1 MHIKFLEHGKGSAAK
16 ASAYV
21 LDKLDHLGNVR
32 AGVQVLKGDA
42 TTFNAIC
49 DSSPHLWKYTSGVI
63 AWSKEDD
70 PTDAQIREVLDA
82 FEQHAFAGLDPSQYH
97 LFAVLHTD
105 QDGSKHIHVLTPRI
119 DLESG
124 KALNIAPPGHEKH
137 FDALRDHFNLKNNWS
152 RPDDLLLMKSR
163 QEPNYVAKLHA
174 QAKKIMD
181 AESLQ
186 DLTKKQFCKFIDDS
200 ISRLA
205 AHPLSGIKTRADIV
219 QEIKKHKDV
228 KSVKQGRDYLTVEL
242 TGGKKHRLKGFLY
255 HDNFSR
261 ELLSEHIK
269 AERERRNS
277 PSELAAAINQTGKLR
292 EEYRTKRE
300 TYHRRHHAFTPSTA
314 NDNSARIASKL
325 DFERDRESITP
336 CDKNAH
342 NELHGAN
349 TSITSTAIE
358 YRYIE
363 HRNRQNQHR
372 FVFNIHR
379 VATKPHQQPVEK
391 HQDRS
396 RDSAAEYPKPSPTST
411 SKPKR
416 ADQERHT
423 DLNHGKIEYSESN
436 LPPIR
441 NDSFWSADSFNE
453 FIFQLSDQFKSKN
466 DQSATRSDSTELTN
480 YYEPNQL
487 LEQPTEVK
495 YADRNRPFFERAKR
509 LIESTKR
516 LIDSTNQLVN
526 RAKQRIESTSQ
537 FIKKHLEQIQRS
549 RAELTKQNQQ
559 LECRDRNPTSL
570 DFSAEIGAFKA
581 RTGQLFGA
589 VTASIS
595 KKCADA
601 IADAINTSFEATE
614 FKQHCQ
620 RFSEGRIETDSIEYQ
635 HTANRP
641 RERTLENLA
650 TESTRQLLQR
660 FRDAE
665 QANRHALEDSRRINQ
680 INRKLEQLKTTAED
694 IRLIP
699 KPATDSHLSSLRN
712 DNYYPDYVAYHKVLC
727 DKQQQAFQNQDVLLL
742 IDYTQQKADNLETY
756 MNRASSNLNR
766 LDYEKIEQIIKN
778 DQRMLKYLQCE
789 KILERQDTR
798 FEQHRAA
805 YQTCLKHFE
814 NIKRDIEQIKN
825 PSSQHNI
832 SQNSYEPEYKTK
844 PQNDL
849 DFNF

>member
-1 MHIKFLEHGKGSAAK
+1 MHIKFLEHGKGSPAK
-16 ASAYV
+16 ASSYV

-32 AGVQVLKGDA
+32 AGVEVLRGDA

-49 DSSPHLWKYTSGVI
+49 DASPHLWKYTSGVI
-63 AWSKEDD
+63 TWSKEDA
-70 PTDAQIREVLDA
+70 PTDEQIKEVLDN
-82 FEQHAFAGLDPSQYH
+82 FESHAFAGLDPSQYH

-124 KALNIAPPGHEKH
+124 KSLNIAPPGHEKH
-137 FDALRDHFNLKNNWS
+137 FDSLRDYFNTKYQWS
-152 RPDDLLLMKSR
+152 RPDDFLLMR
-163 QEPNYVAKLHA
+163 TTQEPNHIVKLNK
-174 QAKKIMD
+174 QAKKILLNQNI
-181 AESLQ
+181 ET
-186 DLTKKQFCKFIDDS
+186 LTKNQFCKAFDNYVRALLSTQTVKNRTDLIDCISALDGIDS
-200 ISRLA
+200 IKPSKNFLA
-205 AHPLSGIKTRADIV
+205 ISLKNGKT
-219 QEIKKHKDV
+219 
-228 KSVKQGRDYLTVEL
+228 
-242 TGGKKHRLKGFLY
+242 HRLKGDFY
-255 HDNFSR
+255 HEQFEIESYT
-261 ELLSEHIK
+261 EHVRAA
-269 AERERRNS
+269 AESKPTAN
-277 PSELAAAINQTGKLR
+277 ELAAALTDADQLR
-292 EEYRTKRE
+292 ATYRAKRE
-300 TYHRRHHAFTPSTA
+300 AYHQQHHAFTPSSA
-314 NDNSARIASKL
+314 DVNSARIASKL

-349 TSITSTAIE
+349 TSITSTTIE

-372 FVFNIHR
+372 FVFNIHAGVTGR
-379 VATKPHQQPVEK
+379 NQQPVGK
-391 HQDRS
+391 HHDRS
-396 RDSAAEYPKPSPTST
+396 REPAAEYPKPSP
-411 SKPKR
+411 KRDNKAKR
-416 ADQERHT
+416 ADPERHP

-441 NDSFWSADSFNE
+441 NYSFWSADSFNE
-453 FIFQLSDQFKSKN
+453 FISQLSDQFKSKN
-466 DQSATRSDSTELTN
+466 DQSTTRSDSTELTN
-480 YYEPNQL
+480 NFKSKQQHELIAEENN
-487 LEQPTEVK
+487 
-495 YADRNRPFFERAKR
+495 ADRNRPFFERAKR

-581 RTGQLFGA
+581 RTGQLIGA

-595 KKCADA
+595 KQCADP
-601 IADAINTSFEATE
+601 ITDAIHTSFEAAE

-620 RFSEGRIETDSIEYQ
+620 RFSKGRIETDSIEYQ
-635 HTANRP
+635 HTADQSQ
-641 RERTLENLA
+641 ERTLENLA
-650 TESTRQLLQR
+650 TDSARQLLQR

-665 QANRHALEDSRRINQ
+665 RTDRNTYKDGQRISDINQ
-680 INRKLEQLKTTAED
+680 KLKQLKTSIAE
-694 IRLIP
+694 IRLKP
-699 KPATDSHLSSLRN
+699 EPATDFHLSSLRN
-712 DNYYPDYVAYHKVLC
+712 DNYYPDYVAYHNVLC
-727 DKQQQAFQNQDVLLL
+727 DKQQQAFNNQDRLLL
-742 IDYTQQKADNLETY
+742 IDYTQKKAENLETY
-756 MNRASSNLNR
+756 LSRASSNLNKS
-766 LDYEKIEQIIKN
+766 DYKKIEQIIKN

-798 FEQHRAA
+798 FEQHRAP
-805 YQTCLKHFE
+805 YQTCLMHFE

-825 PSSQHNI
+825 PSSQHNV
-832 SQNSYEPEYKTK
+832 SQNTYEPEYKAK

>member
-1 MHIKFLEHGKGSAAK
+1 MHIKFLEHGKGSPAK
-16 ASAYV
+16 ASAYL
-21 LDKLDHLGNVR
+21 LDQYDHNGDLR

-70 PTDAQIREVLDA
+70 PTDEQIKEVLND
-82 FEQHAFAGLDPSQYH
+82 FEQHAFAGLEQSQYH

-105 QDGSKHIHVLTPRI
+105 QDGSKHIHVLTPRLDI
-119 DLESG
+119 QSG
-124 KALNIAPPGHEKH
+124 KSLNIAPPGHEKH

-277 PSELAAAINQTGKLR
+277 PSELTAAIAEARELR
-292 EEYRTKRE
+292 EDYRAKRE
-300 TYHRRHHAFTPSTA
+300 AYHQQHHAFTPSTA
-314 NDNSARIASKL
+314 NDNSPRIASTL

-336 CDKNAH
+336 SNTNAH
-342 NELHGAN
+342 NELYGAN
-349 TSITSTAIE
+349 TSIKSTAIE

-363 HRNRQNQHR
+363 HR
-372 FVFNIHR
+372 FVFNINPDVTGR
-379 VATKPHQQPVEK
+379 NQQQVGK
-391 HQDRS
+391 HHDRS
-396 RDSAAEYPKPSPTST
+396 REPAAEYPRPDPTRNSE
-411 SKPKR
+411 PKR
-416 ADQERHT
+416 AVPERHP
-423 DLNHGKIEYSESN
+423 DLNHGKIEYPESN
-436 LPPIR
+436 PYPMG
-441 NDSFWSADSFNE
+441 NDGFWSADSFNE
-453 FIFQLSDQFKSKN
+453 FLTQLSSKFKLKN
-466 DQSATRSDSTELTN
+466 DHSTTRSDSTEHTTN
-480 YYEPNQL
+480 FKSNQN
-487 LEQPTEVK
+487 LESIAEISN
-495 YADRNRPFFERAKR
+495 ADRNRPFFERAKR
-509 LIESTKR
+509 LIDSTK
-516 LIDSTNQLVN
+516 QLVS
-526 RAKQRIESTSQ
+526 RAKQRIESTSE

-589 VTASIS
+589 VTANIS
-595 KKCADA
+595 KQCADA
-601 IADAINTSFEATE
+601 ITDAINESIKSTG

-620 RFSEGRIETDSIEYQ
+620 RFSEGRIKPDSIEYQ
-635 HTANRP
+635 HTADQSQ
-641 RERTLENLA
+641 ERTLENLA
-650 TESTRQLLQR
+650 TESTRQLLRR
-660 FRDAE
+660 FADAE
-665 QANRHALEDSRRINQ
+665 QANQYAWEDSRKINQ
-680 INRKLEQLKTTAED
+680 INQQLGQLEKTVAE
-694 IRLIP
+694 IRLKP
-699 KPATDSHLSSLRN
+699 KPTTDFYLNLLRN
-712 DNYYPDYVAYHKVLC
+712 DNYYPDYVLYHKELC
-727 DKQQQAFQNQDVLLL
+727 EKQQQAFNNQDRLLL
-742 IDYTQQKADNLETY
+742 IDYTQKKAENLETY
-756 MNRASSNLNR
+756 MSRASSNLNG

-789 KILERQDTR
+789 KILERQDAH

-805 YQTCLKHFE
+805 YQTCLKRFE
-814 NIKRDIEQIKN
+814 NIKSDIYQIKN
-825 PSSQHNI
+825 SSPQHNV
-832 SQNSYEPEYKTK
+832 SQSDEHEYKAK
-844 PQNDL
+844 PKNDL

>member
-1 MHIKFLEHGKGSAAK
+1 MHIKFLEHGKGSPAK
-16 ASAYV
+16 ASAYL
-21 LDKLDHLGNVR
+21 LDQYDHNGDLR

-70 PTDAQIREVLDA
+70 PTDEQIKEVLND
-82 FEQHAFAGLDPSQYH
+82 FEQHAFAGLEQSQYH

-105 QDGSKHIHVLTPRI
+105 QDGSKHIHVLTPRLDI
-119 DLESG
+119 QSG
-124 KALNIAPPGHEKH
+124 KSLNIAPPGHEKH

-300 TYHRRHHAFTPSTA
+300 IYHRRHHSFTPSTA
-314 NDNSARIASKL
+314 NDNSPRIASTL
-325 DFERDRESITP
+325 DFDSDKESITP
-336 CDKNAH
+336 SNTNAH
-342 NELHGAN
+342 NELYGAN
-349 TSITSTAIE
+349 TSITSTAMQ

-363 HRNRQNQHR
+363 HRNRHNQHQ
-372 FVFNIHR
+372 FVFNINR
-379 VATKPHQQPVEK
+379 GVTGAHQQPSQK
-391 HQDRS
+391 PQDRS
-396 RDSAAEYPKPSPTST
+396 KELTEQYPSPSPTSN

-416 ADQERHT
+416 TNPERHP

-441 NDSFWSADSFNE
+441 NYSFWSADSFNE
-453 FIFQLSDQFKSKN
+453 FISQLSDQFKSKN
-466 DQSATRSDSTELTN
+466 DQSTTRSDSTELTN
-480 YYEPNQL
+480 NFKSKQQHELIAEENN
-487 LEQPTEVK
+487 
-495 YADRNRPFFERAKR
+495 ADRNRPFFERAKR
-509 LIESTKR
+509 LIDSTK
-516 LIDSTNQLVN
+516 QLVS
-526 RAKQRIESTSQ
+526 RAKQRIESTSE

-559 LECRDRNPTSL
+559 LEYRERNPAGL
-570 DFSAEIGAFKA
+570 DPGYEIRTFKT

-589 VTASIS
+589 ITASIS
-595 KKCADA
+595 KQCADA
-601 IADAINTSFEATE
+601 ITDAINESIKSTG
-614 FKQHCQ
+614 FKQRCQ
-620 RFSEGRIETDSIEYQ
+620 RFSEDRIETHSFEYQ
-635 HTANRP
+635 HTADRSQ
-641 RERTLENLA
+641 ERTLENLA
-650 TESTRQLLQR
+650 TEGIGQLLR
-660 FRDAE
+660 RSKDAE
-665 QANRHALEDSRRINQ
+665 QANRHALGDSGKISRINQ
-680 INRKLEQLKTTAED
+680 QLGGLETTVAD
-694 IRLIP
+694 IRLMP
-699 KPATDSHLSSLRN
+699 KLATDFHLSSLRN
-712 DNYYPDYVAYHKVLC
+712 DNYYPDYVVYHKELC
-727 DKQQQAFQNQDVLLL
+727 DKQQQAYDSKKLSLL
-742 IDYTQQKADNLETY
+742 IDYTKKKAENLETY
-756 MNRASSNLNR
+756 MSRASRNLNKS
-766 LDYEKIEQIIKN
+766 DYEKIEQIIKN

-805 YQTCLKHFE
+805 YQSCLKRFE
-814 NIKRDIEQIKN
+814 NIKLDIEQIKN
-825 PSSQHNI
+825 SSSQHNV
-832 SQNSYEPEYKTK
+832 SQNTYEPEYKTK
-844 PQNDL
+844 PKNDL

>member
-1 MHIKFLEHGKGSAAK
+1 MHIKFLEHGKGSPAK
-16 ASAYV
+16 ASSYV

-32 AGVQVLKGDA
+32 AGVEVLRGDA

-49 DSSPHLWKYTSGVI
+49 DASPHLWKYTSGVI
-63 AWSKEDD
+63 AWSKEDA
-70 PTDAQIREVLDA
+70 PTDEQIKEVLDN
-82 FEQHAFAGLDPSQYH
+82 FESHAFAGLDPSQYH

-124 KALNIAPPGHEKH
+124 KSLNIAPPGHEKH
-137 FDALRDHFNLKNNWS
+137 FDSLRDYFNTKYQWS
-152 RPDDLLLMKSR
+152 RPDDLLLMQTT
-163 QEPNYVAKLHA
+163 QEPNHIAKLNK
-174 QAKKIMD
+174 QAKKI
-181 AESLQ
+181 LLNQ
-186 DLTKKQFCKFIDDS
+186 DIETLTKNQFCKAFDNYVQT
-200 ISRLA
+200 LLKTQTA
-205 AHPLSGIKTRADIV
+205 ANRADIV
-219 QEIKKHKDV
+219 ACINELDGIDSIKPSKDF
-228 KSVKQGRDYLTVEL
+228 LTVTL
-242 TGGKKHRLKGFLY
+242 TSGKKHRLKGDFY
-255 HDNFSR
+255 HEQFEIESY
-261 ELLSEHIK
+261 SEHLRAAAK
-269 AERERRNS
+269 SRPTAN
-277 PSELAAAINQTGKLR
+277 ELAAALTDADQLR
-292 EEYRTKRE
+292 ATYRAKRE
-300 TYHRRHHAFTPSTA
+300 AYHQQHHAFTPSSA
-314 NDNSARIASKL
+314 DVNSARITPTL

-336 CDKNAH
+336 IHKNTH
-342 NELHGAN
+342 NELYGAN

-358 YRYIE
+358 YRYIN
-363 HRNRQNQHR
+363 HQNRHNQHR
-372 FVFNIHR
+372 FVFNINPGVTGR
-379 VATKPHQQPVEK
+379 NQQPVGK
-391 HQDRS
+391 HHDRS
-396 RDSAAEYPKPSPTST
+396 REPAAEYPKPSPTST

-416 ADQERHT
+416 ADRERYT

-441 NDSFWSADSFNE
+441 NYSFWSADSFNE
-453 FIFQLSDQFKSKN
+453 FISQLSDQFKSKN
-466 DQSATRSDSTELTN
+466 DQSTTRSDSTELTN
-480 YYEPNQL
+480 NFKSKQQHELIAEENN
-487 LEQPTEVK
+487 
-495 YADRNRPFFERAKR
+495 ADRNRPFFERAKR

-526 RAKQRIESTSQ
+526 RAKQRIESTSE

-589 VTASIS
+589 ITASIS
-595 KKCADA
+595 KQCADA
-601 IADAINTSFEATE
+601 ITDAINESIKSTG

-620 RFSEGRIETDSIEYQ
+620 RFSEGRIKPDSIEYQ
-635 HTANRP
+635 HTASRP

-650 TESTRQLLQR
+650 TESTRQLLRR
-660 FRDAE
+660 FADAKRAD
-665 QANRHALEDSRRINQ
+665 QYAWDDGRKINQ
-680 INRKLEQLKTTAED
+680 INQQLEQLETSIAE
-694 IRLIP
+694 IRLKP
-699 KPATDSHLSSLRN
+699 EPATDFHFSSLRN
-712 DNYYPDYVAYHKVLC
+712 DNYYPDYVLYHKELC
-727 DKQQQAFQNQDVLLL
+727 EKQQQAFNNQDRLLL
-742 IDYTQQKADNLETY
+742 IDYTQKKAENLETY
-756 MNRASSNLNR
+756 MSRASSNLNG

-805 YQTCLKHFE
+805 YQTCLMHFE

-825 PSSQHNI
+825 PSSQHNV
-832 SQNSYEPEYKTK
+832 SQNTYEPEYKTK

>member
-1 MHIKFLEHGKGSAAK
+1 MRVHIKFLEHGKGSPAK
-16 ASAYV
+16 ASAYL
-21 LDKLDHLGNVR
+21 LDQYDHNGDLR

-70 PTDAQIREVLDA
+70 PTDEQIKEVLND
-82 FEQHAFAGLDPSQYH
+82 FEQHAFAGLEQSQYH

-105 QDGSKHIHVLTPRI
+105 QDGSKHIHVLTPRLDI
-119 DLESG
+119 QSG
-124 KALNIAPPGHEKH
+124 KSLNIAPPGHEKH

-300 TYHRRHHAFTPSTA
+300 TYHRRHHSFTPSTA
-314 NDNSARIASKL
+314 NDNSPRIASTL

-336 CDKNAH
+336 IHQNAH
-342 NELHGAN
+342 NELYGAN

-363 HRNRQNQHR
+363 HRNRHNQHQ
-372 FVFNIHR
+372 FVFNINR
-379 VATKPHQQPVEK
+379 GVTGAHQQPVEK

-396 RDSAAEYPKPSPTST
+396 REPAAEYPKPSPTST

-416 ADQERHT
+416 ADPERHP
-423 DLNHGKIEYSESN
+423 DLNHGKIERTEIQIHF
-436 LPPIR
+436 LGDDR
-441 NDSFWSADSFNE
+441 FWTADSFNR
-453 FIFQLSDQFKSKN
+453 FISGLSNQYKSEDHRSTARSHSTEHTTNFKS
-466 DQSATRSDSTELTN
+466 
-480 YYEPNQL
+480 NQN
-487 LEQPTEVK
+487 LESIAEISN
-495 YADRNRPFFERAKR
+495 ADRNRPFFERAKR
-509 LIESTKR
+509 LIDSTK
-516 LIDSTNQLVN
+516 QLVS
-526 RAKQRIESTSQ
+526 RAKQRIESTSE

-559 LECRDRNPTSL
+559 FEYRERNPAGL
-570 DFSAEIGAFKA
+570 DPGYEIRTFKT

-589 VTASIS
+589 ITASIS
-595 KKCADA
+595 KQCADA
-601 IADAINTSFEATE
+601 ITDAINESIKSTG
-614 FKQHCQ
+614 FKQRCQ
-620 RFSEGRIETDSIEYQ
+620 RFSEDRIETHSFEYQ
-635 HTANRP
+635 HTADRSQ
-641 RERTLENLA
+641 ERTLENLA
-650 TESTRQLLQR
+650 SEGTRQLLQR
-660 FRDAE
+660 SKDAE
-665 QANRHALEDSRRINQ
+665 QANRHARGDSGKISRINQ
-680 INRKLEQLKTTAED
+680 QLGGLETTVAD
-694 IRLIP
+694 IRLMP
-699 KPATDSHLSSLRN
+699 KPATDFHLSSLRN
-712 DNYYPDYVAYHKVLC
+712 DNYYPDYVVYHKELC
-727 DKQQQAFQNQDVLLL
+727 DKQQQAYDSKKLSLL
-742 IDYTQQKADNLETY
+742 IDYTKKKAENLETY
-756 MNRASSNLNR
+756 MSRASRNLNKS
-766 LDYEKIEQIIKN
+766 DYEKIEQIIKN

-789 KILERQDTR
+789 KILERQDAH

-805 YQTCLKHFE
+805 YQTCLKRFE
-814 NIKRDIEQIKN
+814 NIKSDIYQIKN
-825 PSSQHNI
+825 SSPQHNV
-832 SQNSYEPEYKTK
+832 SQSDEHEYKTK
-844 PQNDL
+844 PKNDL